1 MINSPE
7 DLTHTLCQA
16 LDDGKAVDVRALD
29 VRALTV
35 ITDYMIIASGRSS
48 RQVKAL
54 HDRVVE
60 RATTRD
66 ARAIGVE
73 GQREGDWVLIDFGDV
88 IVHIMQ
94 PETRAF
100 YQLEKLWELHPAGWQ
115 VDSDAVNAD

>member
-7 DLTHTLCQA
+7 DLAHTLCQA

-35 ITDYMIIASGRSS
+35 ITDYMIVASGRSS

-54 HDRVVE
+54 HDRVIE
-60 RATTRD
+60 RATTED
-66 ARAIGVE
+66 VRAIGVE
-73 GQREGDWVLIDFGDV
+73 GQREGNWVLIDFGDV

-100 YQLEKLWELHPAGWQ
+100 YQLEKLWEWHPASAQ
-115 VDSDAVNAD
+115 VDGDAVNAD